1 MKESDE
7 FLVLQ
12 KYFKN
17 LGSQFNDSSR
27 ILCGPGDDAGLF
39 SSQNEDLIFS
49 TDVSVSDIHF
59 PKDLAPDLIAYRSC
73 SVAASDIPAC
83 GGILK
88 WLSISLVTPTK
99 EISWLREF
107 AKGLRLFTKIYQV
120 PIIGGDLVKAKECS
134 VSVGVCG
141 EVNSDQFLPRHGAK
155 EGDSIYV
162 SGTLGAA
169 KLGLKIIKSK
179 KRDLNSLEKKYR
191 NKFLKPKIQTALG
204 KNLRGTANSCI
215 DISDGLIGDL
225 GHICQQSKLGAKIY
239 VDSIPYEGSF
249 KDALTW
255 GDDYELCFT
264 VPKNKESKL
273 DGILKSLKIEKFK
286 IGEITR
292 DKGIKIFQGGR
303 EIQLNRK
310 SYNHLNHE

>member
-12 KYFKN
+12 KYFRN
-17 LGSQFNDSSR
+17 LGSQFNDSSG
-27 ILCGPGDDAGLF
+27 ILIGPGDDAGLF
-39 SSQNEDLIFS
+39 STKNIDLIFS
-49 TDVSVSDIHF
+49 TDVSVSNIHF

-83 GGILK
+83 GGTLK
-88 WLSISLVTPTK
+88 WLSISLVTPSK

-107 AKGLRLFTKIYQV
+107 AKGVRLFTRTYQV
-120 PIIGGDLVKAKECS
+120 PIIGGDLVKGKECS

-141 EVNSDQFLPRHGAK
+141 EVNSNQYLPRHGAK
-155 EGDSIYV
+155 EGDAIYV

-169 KLGLKIIKSK
+169 KLGLKVIKSK
-179 KRDLNSLEKKYR
+179 KKKLSSVEKKYR
-191 NKFLKPKIQTALG
+191 NKFLKPKVQTALG
-204 KNLRGTANSCI
+204 KNLRGIANSCI

-249 KDALTW
+249 RDALTW

-264 VPKNKESKL
+264 VSKNKETKL
-273 DGILKSLKIEKFK
+273 EGILKKLKIKKFK
-286 IGEITR
+286 VGEITR
-292 DKGIKIFQGGR
+292 DKGIKIFQGAK
-303 EIQLNRK
+303 EINLNRK
-310 SYNHLNHE
+310 SYNHLSHE

>member
-17 LGSQFNDSSR
+17 LGSQHNDSSR
-27 ILCGPGDDAGLF
+27 ILIGPGDDAGLF
-39 SSQNEDLIFS
+39 SSKNKDLIFS

-83 GGILK
+83 GGTLK
-88 WLSISLVTPTK
+88 WLSISLVTPSK

-107 AKGLRLFTKIYQV
+107 AKGVRLFTRTYQV
-120 PIIGGDLVKAKECS
+120 PIIGGDLVKGKECS
-134 VSVGVCG
+134 ISVGVCG
-141 EVNSDQFLPRHGAK
+141 EVSSDKFLPRHGAK

-162 SGTLGAA
+162 SGTLGTA
-169 KLGLKIIKSK
+169 KLGLKVIKSK
-179 KRDLNSLEKKYR
+179 KKNLSSLEKKYR

-204 KNLRGTANSCI
+204 KNLKGIANSCI
-215 DISDGLIGDL
+215 DISDGLMGDL
-225 GHICQQSKLGAKIY
+225 GHICKQSKLGARIY
-239 VDSIPYEGSF
+239 VDLIPYVGSF

-273 DGILKSLKIEKFK
+273 NGILKRLKIKKFK

-292 DKGIKIFQGGR
+292 DKRIKIFQGAD
-303 EIQLNRK
+303 EIHLNRK

>member
-17 LGSQFNDSSR
+17 LGSQYNDSSS
-27 ILCGPGDDAGLF
+27 ILIGPGDDAGLF
-39 SSQNEDLIFS
+39 FSKSTDLIFS

-83 GGILK
+83 GGTLK
-88 WLSISLVTPTK
+88 WLSISLVTPSK
-99 EISWLREF
+99 EISWLQEF
-107 AKGLRLFTKIYQV
+107 AKGVRLFTRTYQV
-120 PIIGGDLVKAKECS
+120 PIIGGDLVKGRECS

-141 EVNSDQFLPRHGAK
+141 EANFNQFLPRNGAK
-155 EGDSIYV
+155 EGDFIYV
-162 SGTLGAA
+162 SGSLGAA
-169 KLGLKIIKSK
+169 KLGLKVIKSK
-179 KRDLNSLEKKYR
+179 KKNLSSVEKKYR
-191 NKFLKPKIQTALG
+191 NKFLKPKIQTELG
-204 KNLRGTANSCI
+204 KNLRGIANSCI

-225 GHICQQSKLGAKIY
+225 GHICKQSKLGARIY
-239 VDSIPYEGSF
+239 VDSIPHVGSF
-249 KDALTW
+249 RDALTW

-264 VPKNKESKL
+264 VPKNKETKL
-273 DGILKSLKIEKFK
+273 NGILKRLKIKKFK

-292 DKGIKIFQGGR
+292 DKGVKIFQGVK
-303 EIQLNRK
+303 EIHLNRK
-310 SYNHLNHE
+310 SYNHLNYE

>member
-17 LGSQFNDSSR
+17 LGSQFNDSSS
-27 ILCGPGDDAGLF
+27 ILIGPGDDAGLF
-39 SSQNEDLIFS
+39 SSKNRDLIFS
-49 TDVSVSDIHF
+49 TDISVSNIHF

-83 GGILK
+83 GGTLK
-88 WLSISLVTPTK
+88 WLSISLVTPSK

-107 AKGLRLFTKIYQV
+107 AKGLKLFTRKYQV
-120 PIIGGDLVKAKECS
+120 PIIGGDLVKGKECS

-162 SGTLGAA
+162 SGILGIA
-169 KLGLKIIKSK
+169 KLGLKLLKSK
-179 KRDLNSLEKKYR
+179 KRDLNSQEKKYR
-191 NKFLKPKIQTALG
+191 NKFLKPKIQTELG
-204 KNLRGTANSCI
+204 KNLRGIANSCI

-225 GHICQQSKLGAKIY
+225 GHICKQSKLGARIY
-239 VDSIPYEGSF
+239 VDSIPHEGSF

-264 VPKNKESKL
+264 VPKNKEIKL
-273 DGILKSLKIEKFK
+273 DAVLKRLKIKKFK

-292 DKGIKIFQGGR
+292 DKEIKIFEGTR
-303 EIQLNRK
+303 EIHLKRK

>member
-17 LGSQFNDSSR
+17 LGSQYNDSSR
-27 ILCGPGDDAGLF
+27 ILIGPGDDAGLF
-39 SSQNEDLIFS
+39 SSENKDLIFS

-83 GGILK
+83 GGMLK
-88 WLSISLVTPTK
+88 WLSISLVTPSK

-107 AKGLRLFTKIYQV
+107 AKGVRLFTRTYQV
-120 PIIGGDLVKAKECS
+120 PVIGGDLVKGKECS

-141 EVNSDQFLPRHGAK
+141 EVSFDKFLPRHGAK

-162 SGTLGAA
+162 SGTLGIA
-169 KLGLKIIKSK
+169 KLGLKLIKSK
-179 KRDLNSLEKKYR
+179 KKDLSSVEKKCR
-191 NKFLKPKIQTALG
+191 DKFLKPKIQTELG
-204 KNLRGTANSCI
+204 KNLRSIANSCI
-215 DISDGLIGDL
+215 DISDGLMGDL
-225 GHICQQSKLGAKIY
+225 GHICQQSKLGARIY
-239 VDSIPYEGSF
+239 VDLIPYEGSF

-264 VPKNKESKL
+264 VPKNKETKL
-273 DGILKSLKIEKFK
+273 DGILKRLKIKKFK

-292 DKGIKIFQGGR
+292 GKGIKIFQGAK
-303 EIQLNRK
+303 EIHLNRK
-310 SYNHLNHE
+310 SYNHLND

>member
-17 LGSQFNDSSR
+17 LGSQYNDSSR
-27 ILCGPGDDAGLF
+27 ILIGPGDDAGLF
-39 SSQNEDLIFS
+39 SSQNKDLIFS

-83 GGILK
+83 GGMLK
-88 WLSISLVTPTK
+88 WLSISLVTPSK

-107 AKGLRLFTKIYQV
+107 AKGVRLFTRTYQV
-120 PIIGGDLVKAKECS
+120 PIIGGDLVKGKECS

-141 EVNSDQFLPRHGAK
+141 EVSFDKFLPRHGAK

-162 SGTLGAA
+162 SGTLGIA
-169 KLGLKIIKSK
+169 KLGLKLIKSK
-179 KRDLNSLEKKYR
+179 KKDLSSVEKKCR
-191 NKFLKPKIQTALG
+191 DKFLKPKIQTELG
-204 KNLRGTANSCI
+204 KNLRSIANSCI
-215 DISDGLIGDL
+215 DISDGLMGDL
-225 GHICQQSKLGAKIY
+225 GHICQQSKLGARIY
-239 VDSIPYEGSF
+239 VDLIPYEGSF

-264 VPKNKESKL
+264 VPKNKETKL
-273 DGILKSLKIEKFK
+273 DGILKRLKIKKFK

-292 DKGIKIFQGGR
+292 GKGIKIFQGAK
-303 EIQLNRK
+303 EIHLNRK
-310 SYNHLNHE
+310 SYNHLND

>member
-17 LGSQFNDSSR
+17 LGSQFNDSSG
-27 ILCGPGDDAGLF
+27 ILIGPGDDAGLF
-39 SSQNEDLIFS
+39 SKKNIDLIFS

-83 GGILK
+83 GGTLK
-88 WLSISLVTPTK
+88 WLSISLVTPSK
-99 EISWLREF
+99 EISWLKEF
-107 AKGLRLFTKIYQV
+107 AKGLKLFSKKYQV
-120 PIIGGDLVKAKECS
+120 PIIGGDLVKGKECS

-141 EVNSDQFLPRHGAK
+141 EVDSDQFLPRHGAK

-162 SGTLGAA
+162 SGILGIA
-169 KLGLKIIKSK
+169 KLGLKVIKSK
-179 KRDLNSLEKKYR
+179 KKDLNSAEKKYR

-204 KNLRGTANSCI
+204 KNLRGIANSCI

-225 GHICQQSKLGAKIY
+225 GHICQQSKLGARIY

-264 VPKNKESKL
+264 VPRIKETRL
-273 DGILKSLKIEKFK
+273 DRILKRLKIKKFK

-292 DKGIKIFQGGR
+292 DKGIKIFQGAK
-303 EIQLNRK
+303 EIPLNRK
-310 SYNHLNHE
+310 SYNHFKHE

>member
-12 KYFKN
+12 KYFRN
-17 LGSQFNDSSR
+17 LGSQFNDSSG
-27 ILCGPGDDAGLF
+27 ILIGPGDDAGLF
-39 SSQNEDLIFS
+39 SKKNIDLIFS

-83 GGILK
+83 GGTLK
-88 WLSISLVTPTK
+88 WLSISLVTPSK
-99 EISWLREF
+99 EMSWLKEF
-107 AKGLRLFTKIYQV
+107 AKGLKLFSKKYQV
-120 PIIGGDLVKAKECS
+120 PIIGGDLVKGKECS

-141 EVNSDQFLPRHGAK
+141 EVDSDQFLPRHGAK

-162 SGTLGAA
+162 SGILGIA
-169 KLGLKIIKSK
+169 KLGLKVIKSK
-179 KRDLNSLEKKYR
+179 KKDLNSAEKKYR

-204 KNLRGTANSCI
+204 ENLRGIANSCI

-225 GHICQQSKLGAKIY
+225 GHICQQSKLGARIY

-264 VPKNKESKL
+264 VPRIKETRL
-273 DGILKSLKIEKFK
+273 DGILKRLKIKKFK

-292 DKGIKIFQGGR
+292 DKGIKIFQGAK
-303 EIQLNRK
+303 EIPLNRK
-310 SYNHLNHE
+310 SYNHFKHE

>member
-17 LGSQFNDSSR
+17 LGSQYNDSSR
-27 ILCGPGDDAGLF
+27 ILIGPGDDAGLF
-39 SSQNEDLIFS
+39 SSENKDLIFS

-83 GGILK
+83 GGTLK
-88 WLSISLVTPTK
+88 WLSISLVTPSK

-107 AKGLRLFTKIYQV
+107 AKGVRLFTRTYQV
-120 PIIGGDLVKAKECS
+120 PIIGGDLVKGKECS

-141 EVNSDQFLPRHGAK
+141 EVSFDKFLPRHGAK

-162 SGTLGAA
+162 SGTLGIA
-169 KLGLKIIKSK
+169 KLGLKLIKSK
-179 KRDLNSLEKKYR
+179 KKDLSSVEKKCR
-191 NKFLKPKIQTALG
+191 DKFLKPKIQTELG
-204 KNLRGTANSCI
+204 KNLRSIANSCI
-215 DISDGLIGDL
+215 DISDGLMGDL
-225 GHICQQSKLGAKIY
+225 GHICQQSKLGARIY
-239 VDSIPYEGSF
+239 VDLIPYEGSF

-264 VPKNKESKL
+264 VPKNKETKL
-273 DGILKSLKIEKFK
+273 DGILKRLKIKKFK

-292 DKGIKIFQGGR
+292 GKGIKIFQGAK
-303 EIQLNRK
+303 EIHLNRK
-310 SYNHLNHE
+310 SYNHLND

>member
-17 LGSQFNDSSR
+17 LGSQYNDSSR
-27 ILCGPGDDAGLF
+27 ILIGPGDDAGLF
-39 SSQNEDLIFS
+39 SSQNKDLIFS

-83 GGILK
+83 GGTLK
-88 WLSISLVTPTK
+88 WLSISLVTPSK

-107 AKGLRLFTKIYQV
+107 AKGVRLFTRTYQV
-120 PIIGGDLVKAKECS
+120 PIIGGDLVKGKECS

-141 EVNSDQFLPRHGAK
+141 EVSFDKFLPRHGAK

-162 SGTLGAA
+162 SGTLGIA
-169 KLGLKIIKSK
+169 KLGLKLIKSK
-179 KRDLNSLEKKYR
+179 KKDLSSVEKKCR
-191 NKFLKPKIQTALG
+191 DKFLKPKIQTELG
-204 KNLRGTANSCI
+204 KNLRSIANSCI
-215 DISDGLIGDL
+215 DISDGLMGDL
-225 GHICQQSKLGAKIY
+225 GHICQQSKLGARIY
-239 VDSIPYEGSF
+239 VDLIPYEGSF

-264 VPKNKESKL
+264 VPKNKETKL
-273 DGILKSLKIEKFK
+273 DGILKRLKIKKFK

-292 DKGIKIFQGGR
+292 GKGIKIFQGAK
-303 EIQLNRK
+303 EIHLNRK
-310 SYNHLNHE
+310 SYNHLND

>member
-17 LGSQFNDSSR
+17 LGSQHNDSSGVL
-27 ILCGPGDDAGLF
+27 IGPGDDAGLF
-39 SSQNEDLIFS
+39 FSKNSDLIFS

-59 PKDLAPDLIAYRSC
+59 PKDLAPDLIAYRAC
-73 SVAASDIPAC
+73 AAAASDIPAC
-83 GGILK
+83 GGTLK
-88 WLSISLVTPTK
+88 WLSISLVTPSR

-107 AKGLRLFTKIYQV
+107 AKGVRLFTSTYKV
-120 PIIGGDLVKAKECS
+120 PIIGGDLVKGKECS

-141 EVNSDQFLPRHGAK
+141 EAKSDQFLPRHGAK

-162 SGTLGAA
+162 SGILGAA
-169 KLGLKIIKSK
+169 KLGLKVIKSK
-179 KRDLNSLEKKYR
+179 KKNLSSEEKKYR
-191 NKFLKPKIQTALG
+191 NKFLKPKIQTELG
-204 KNLRGTANSCI
+204 KNLRGIANSCI

-225 GHICQQSKLGAKIY
+225 GHICQQSKLGARIY
-239 VDSIPYEGSF
+239 IDSIPHEGSF

-264 VPKNKESKL
+264 VPQNKEIKL
-273 DGILKSLKIEKFK
+273 DRILKKLKIKKFK

-292 DKGIKIFQGGR
+292 DKGIKIFQGAK
-303 EIQLNRK
+303 EIRLNRK
-310 SYNHLNHE
+310 SYNHLKHE

>member
-17 LGSQFNDSSR
+17 LGSQYNDSSG
-27 ILCGPGDDAGLF
+27 ILIGPGDDAGLF
-39 SSQNEDLIFS
+39 FSKNTSLIFS

-83 GGILK
+83 GGTLK
-88 WLSISLVTPTK
+88 WLSISLVTPSK

-107 AKGLRLFTKIYQV
+107 AKGLRLFTRTYQV
-120 PIIGGDLVKAKECS
+120 PIIGGDLVKGKECS
-134 VSVGVCG
+134 ISVGVCG
-141 EVNSDQFLPRHGAK
+141 EVSSDKFLPRHGAK

-162 SGTLGAA
+162 SGTLGTA
-169 KLGLKIIKSK
+169 KLGLKVIKSK
-179 KRDLNSLEKKYR
+179 KKNLSSLEKKYR

-204 KNLRGTANSCI
+204 KNLKGIANSCI
-215 DISDGLIGDL
+215 DISDGLMGDL
-225 GHICQQSKLGAKIY
+225 GHICKQSKLGARIY
-239 VDSIPYEGSF
+239 VDLIPYVGSF

-273 DGILKSLKIEKFK
+273 NGILKRLKIKKFK
-286 IGEITR
+286 IGEINR
-292 DKGIKIFQGGR
+292 DKRIKIFQGAD
-303 EIQLNRK
+303 EIHLNRK

>member
-17 LGSQFNDSSR
+17 LGSQFNDSSG
-27 ILCGPGDDAGLF
+27 ILIGPGDDAGLF
-39 SSQNEDLIFS
+39 FSKNSDLIFS
-49 TDVSVSDIHF
+49 TDVSVSDVHF

-83 GGILK
+83 GGMLK
-88 WLSISLVTPTK
+88 WLSISLVTPSN

-107 AKGLRLFTKIYQV
+107 AKGVRLFTRTYQV
-120 PIIGGDLVKAKECS
+120 PIIGGDLVKGKDCS

-141 EVNSDQFLPRHGAK
+141 EVNSDQFLSRHGAK

-162 SGTLGAA
+162 SGILGAA
-169 KLGLKIIKSK
+169 KLGLKVIKSK
-179 KRDLNSLEKKYR
+179 KKNLTTAEKKYR

-204 KNLRGTANSCI
+204 KNLRGIANSCI

-225 GHICQQSKLGAKIY
+225 GHICQQSKLGARIY
-239 VDSIPYEGSF
+239 IESIPHAGSF

-264 VPKNKESKL
+264 VPKNKEIKL
-273 DGILKSLKIEKFK
+273 DGILKRLKIKKYK
-286 IGEITR
+286 IGEITK
-292 DKGIKIFQGGR
+292 DKRIKIFQGLK
-303 EIQLNRK
+303 EIRLNRK

>member
-27 ILCGPGDDAGLF
+27 ILIGPGDDAGLF
-39 SSQNEDLIFS
+39 SSKNKDLIFS

-59 PKDLAPDLIAYRSC
+59 PKDLTPDLIAYRSC

-83 GGILK
+83 GGTLK
-88 WLSISLVTPTK
+88 WLSISLVTPSK

-107 AKGLRLFTKIYQV
+107 AKGLRLFTRTYQV
-120 PIIGGDLVKAKECS
+120 PIIGGDLVKGKECS

-141 EVNSDQFLPRHGAK
+141 EVSSDKFLPRHGAK

-162 SGTLGAA
+162 SGTLGIA
-169 KLGLKIIKSK
+169 KLGLKLIKSK
-179 KRDLNSLEKKYR
+179 KKDLSSLENKYR

-204 KNLRGTANSCI
+204 KNLKGIANSCI
-215 DISDGLIGDL
+215 DISDGLMGDL
-225 GHICQQSKLGAKIY
+225 GHICKQSKLGARIY
-239 VDSIPYEGSF
+239 VDLIPYAGSF
-249 KDALTW
+249 RDALTW

-264 VPKNKESKL
+264 VPKNKETKL
-273 DGILKSLKIEKFK
+273 DGILKRLKIKKYK

-292 DKGIKIFQGGR
+292 EKGIKIFQRGK
-303 EIQLNRK
+303 EIHLKTK
-310 SYNHLNHE
+310 SYNHFSP

>member
-17 LGSQFNDSSR
+17 LGSQYNDSSR
-27 ILCGPGDDAGLF
+27 ILIGPGDDAGLF
-39 SSQNEDLIFS
+39 SSKNKDLIFS
-49 TDVSVSDIHF
+49 TDVSVADIHF

-83 GGILK
+83 GGTLK
-88 WLSISLVTPTK
+88 WLSISLVTPSK
-99 EISWLREF
+99 EISWLRKF
-107 AKGLRLFTKIYQV
+107 AKGLRLFTRTYQV
-120 PIIGGDLVKAKECS
+120 PIIGGDLVKGKECS

-141 EVNSDQFLPRHGAK
+141 EVNHDQFLPRHGAK
-155 EGDSIYV
+155 KGDSIYI

-169 KLGLKIIKSK
+169 KLGLKVTKLK
-179 KRDLNSLEKKYR
+179 KKNLSSLEKKYR
-191 NKFLKPKIQTALG
+191 DKFLKPKIQTALG
-204 KNLRGTANSCI
+204 KNLRGIANSCI

-225 GHICQQSKLGAKIY
+225 GHICRQSKLGARIY
-239 VDSIPYEGSF
+239 VDSIPYEGSL
-249 KDALTW
+249 KEALTW

-264 VPKNKESKL
+264 VPKNKETKL
-273 DGILKSLKIEKFK
+273 DGILKRLKIKKFK
-286 IGEITR
+286 IGEITT
-292 DKGIKIFQGGR
+292 DKKIKIFQGAK

-310 SYNHLNHE
+310 SYNHFDHE

>member
-12 KYFKN
+12 KYFRN
-17 LGSQFNDSSR
+17 LGSQFNDSSG
-27 ILCGPGDDAGLF
+27 ILIGPGDDAGLF
-39 SSQNEDLIFS
+39 STKNIDLIFS
-49 TDVSVSDIHF
+49 TDVSVSNIHF

-83 GGILK
+83 GGTLK
-88 WLSISLVTPTK
+88 WLSISLVTPSK
-99 EISWLREF
+99 EMSWLKEF
-107 AKGLRLFTKIYQV
+107 AKGLKLFSKKYQV
-120 PIIGGDLVKAKECS
+120 PIIGGDLVKGKECS

-141 EVNSDQFLPRHGAK
+141 EVDSDQFLPRHGAK

-162 SGTLGAA
+162 SGTLGIA
-169 KLGLKIIKSK
+169 KLGLKVIKSK
-179 KRDLNSLEKKYR
+179 KKDLNSAEKKYR

-204 KNLRGTANSCI
+204 KNLRGIANSCI

-225 GHICQQSKLGAKIY
+225 GHICQQSKLGARIY
-239 VDSIPYEGSF
+239 IDLIPYEGSI

-264 VPKNKESKL
+264 VSRNKETRL
-273 DGILKSLKIEKFK
+273 DGILKRLKIKKFK

-292 DKGIKIFQGGR
+292 DKGIKIFQGAK
-303 EIQLNRK
+303 EIPLNRK
-310 SYNHLNHE
+310 SYNHFEHE

>member
-17 LGSQFNDSSR
+17 LGSQFNDSSG
-27 ILCGPGDDAGLF
+27 ILVGPGDDAGLF
-39 SSQNEDLIFS
+39 SPKNKDLIFS
-49 TDVSVSDIHF
+49 TDVSVSGIHF
-59 PKDLAPDLIAYRSC
+59 PKDLTPDLIAYRSC

-83 GGILK
+83 GGTLK
-88 WLSISLVTPTK
+88 WLSISLVTPSK

-107 AKGLRLFTKIYQV
+107 AKGLRLFTRTYQV
-120 PIIGGDLVKAKECS
+120 PIIGGDLVKGKECS

-141 EVNSDQFLPRHGAK
+141 EVNSDKFLPRHGAK

-162 SGTLGAA
+162 SGTLGIA
-169 KLGLKIIKSK
+169 KLGLKVIKSK
-179 KRDLNSLEKKYR
+179 KNKLSSAEKKYL

-204 KNLRGTANSCI
+204 KNLRGIANSCI

-225 GHICQQSKLGAKIY
+225 GHICLQSKLGARIY
-239 VDSIPYEGSF
+239 ADSIPYEGSLR
-249 KDALTW
+249 DALTW

-264 VPKNKESKL
+264 IPKNKETKL
-273 DGILKSLKIEKFK
+273 DGILKRLKIKKFK
-286 IGEITR
+286 IGEITK
-292 DKGIKIFQGGR
+292 DKGIKIFQGAK
-303 EIQLNRK
+303 EIHLKRK
-310 SYNHLNHE
+310 SYNHLSHE